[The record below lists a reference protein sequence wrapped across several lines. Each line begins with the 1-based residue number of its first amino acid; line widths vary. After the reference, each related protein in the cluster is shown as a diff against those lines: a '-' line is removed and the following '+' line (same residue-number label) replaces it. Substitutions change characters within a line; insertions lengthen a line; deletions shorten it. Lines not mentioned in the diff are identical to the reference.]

1 MVPFESLGTASYSQS
16 IVTMAVSSA
25 SSEIFGVKD
34 WPDLEIWD
42 GFVRLTIFELLLVYH
57 YNYSSVFTIF

>member
-1 MVPFESLGTASYSQS
+1 MVPFESLGTVSYSQS